1 MDRHEI
7 WRRVRYD
14 HEQLSKNAPDGFEA
28 VVDVYLAGREQPVEL
43 GRVETRRRID
53 DPWVRF
59 QQHNRAFEDAD
70 ESGRHPGDRFVHVHE
85 SAIFRVE
92 VSYAPTG
99 KSPRGFDWHENADDA
114 EPGGPHSV

>member
-1 MDRHEI
+1 VDRHEI

-14 HEQLSKNAPDGFEA
+14 QEQLSKNAPEGFEA
-28 VVDVYLAGREQPVEL
+28 VVDVYLAGREHPVEL
-43 GRVETRRRID
+43 GWVETRRRID

-59 QQHNRAFEDAD
+59 QQYNRAFEDA
-70 ESGRHPGDRFVHVHE
+70 EERGRTPGERFVHVHE

-99 KSPRGFDWHENADDA
+99 KRPRGFHWKENADDA
-114 EPGGPHSV
+114 DPGGPRAV